1 MSLVSFG
8 LTRYY
13 TISYKD
19 NVFASTADEIY
30 DSRKSSINSILNRD
44 QNNIERQLSNII
56 FVFLYLI
63 FILICTF
70 ISKPNL
76 DIIYTSW
83 NFISISDIIVL
94 GTGIL
99 LSFFVPGYALVLI
112 LTKKQR
118 INPVLRVLL
127 AYLSSMLITGL
138 TVYISAIYIHPDTS
152 ENKILLISIYLV
164 ILAVFV
170 ARYRIYKNIFS
181 GDTYNF
187 NNLDGLSYLAKK
199 GNNVWKILNVH
210 LSELL
215 VFGGLFGLLIIYT
228 YYVYGGITI
237 GDQWYHQNR
246 ALLFMSGHFKESVY
260 LMEISHI
267 RHFNQSLLAGLS
279 ILSGIPLVNAF
290 ASIAFLNMT
299 AVFAFYYFTLS
310 WFPSNMKR
318 AALFA
323 SSLFLLASGFDWS
336 LYNHIHILKSTKLPD
351 FSNYHFFST
360 TDKIF

>member
-44 QNNIERQLSNII
+44 QNNIKRQLSNII

-63 FILICTF
+63 FILICIF
-70 ISKPNL
+70 FSKPNL

-112 LTKKQR
+112 LTKKHR
-118 INPVLRVLL
+118 INPVLKVLL

-138 TVYISAIYIHPDTS
+138 TVYISAIYLQPDTS

-170 ARYRIYKNIFS
+170 ARYRVYKIIFS
-181 GDTYNF
+181 ADTYGF
-187 NNLDGLSYLAKK
+187 NNLDGLAYLV
-199 GNNVWKILNVH
+199 NVWKILNVH
-210 LSELL
+210 ISELL

-246 ALLFMSGHFKESVY
+246 ALLFMYGHFKESVIY
-260 LMEISHI
+260 D
-267 RHFNQSLLAGLS
+267 RD
-279 ILSGIPLVNAF
+279 
-290 ASIAFLNMT
+290 
-299 AVFAFYYFTLS
+299 FT
-310 WFPSNMKR
+310 
-318 AALFA
+318 
-323 SSLFLLASGFDWS
+323 
-336 LYNHIHILKSTKLPD
+336 
-351 FSNYHFFST
+351 
-360 TDKIF
+360 